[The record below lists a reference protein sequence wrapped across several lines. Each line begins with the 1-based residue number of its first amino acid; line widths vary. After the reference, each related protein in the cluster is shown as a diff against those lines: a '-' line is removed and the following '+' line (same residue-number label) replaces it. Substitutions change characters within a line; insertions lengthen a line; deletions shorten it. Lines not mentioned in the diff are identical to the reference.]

1 MPILPCVFC
10 TFNWL
15 TLTSEMYFV
24 RFHPEVTSCLL
35 SRGKTKYAT
44 MGMRLWCKYIRNYLL
59 VYQLTS
65 HFLPYLRNY
74 KEFEGE
80 ISDLQLEKYGLSFE
94 TKKYTTS
101 IWARGDENVIGI
113 RAFKRSAL
121 DFRLWF
127 TKPLE
132 PQLQFLW
139 NKKQKKD
146 QVQLLLLGI
155 INEYPQYKHYKV
167 EHYLNAV
174 TLRFLKNWEILFWL
188 LPWKYTLTK
197 CASIHKVWK
206 KSCFPCLPEFPGI
219 KFYLISIS
227 SIALYFCSV

>member
-1 MPILPCVFC
+1 MPILPCVFY

-44 MGMRLWCKYIRNYLL
+44 LGMRLWCKYIRNYLL

-74 KEFEGE
+74 KEFEGK

-101 IWARGDENVIGI
+101 GWARGDENVIGI
-113 RAFKRSAL
+113 RAFK
-121 DFRLWF
+121 
-127 TKPLE
+127 
-132 PQLQFLW
+132 
-139 NKKQKKD
+139 QKKKKTPEISLKTCD
-146 QVQLLLLGI
+146 FQVCALLHLRKCSSCLQLLLSQVVD
-155 INEYPQYKHYKV
+155 INQNHFPSHLSRTHPRLPIMHYFT
-167 EHYLNAV
+167 LINFAV
-174 TLRFLKNWEILFWL
+174 YMFFFGFFFFFLVFFFFDFL
-188 LPWKYTLTK
+188 
-197 CASIHKVWK
+197 
-206 KSCFPCLPEFPGI
+206 
-219 KFYLISIS
+219 FYLGVHS
-227 SIALYFCSV
+227 SVIICSPMKPRAKMYRTVWL

>member
-1 MPILPCVFC
+1 MKQKSKTGWLLQWLHVLNYLKVDVPILPCVFY

-44 MGMRLWCKYIRNYLL
+44 LGMRLWCKYIRNYLL
-59 VYQLTS
+59 VYQLIS

-101 IWARGDENVIGI
+101 GWARGDENVIGI
-113 RAFKRSAL
+113 RAFKSNLKHVVTVRVNPFYFFVSL
-121 DFRLWF
+121 VFHWFNFR
-127 TKPLE
+127 
-132 PQLQFLW
+132 QQ
-139 NKKQKKD
+139 
-146 QVQLLLLGI
+146 
-155 INEYPQYKHYKV
+155 
-167 EHYLNAV
+167 
-174 TLRFLKNWEILFWL
+174 
-188 LPWKYTLTK
+188 
-197 CASIHKVWK
+197 HK
-206 KSCFPCLPEFPGI
+206 S
-219 KFYLISIS
+219 
-227 SIALYFCSV
+227 

>member
-1 MPILPCVFC
+1 MGRFNLLGGQNNLLGEQMPTQLKVDVPILPCVFY

-44 MGMRLWCKYIRNYLL
+44 LGMRLWCKYIRNYLL

-80 ISDLQLEKYGLSFE
+80 ILDLQLEKYGLSFE

-101 IWARGDENVIGI
+101 SWARGDENVIGI
-113 RAFKRSAL
+113 RAFNL
-121 DFRLWF
+121 
-127 TKPLE
+127 
-132 PQLQFLW
+132 
-139 NKKQKKD
+139 
-146 QVQLLLLGI
+146 
-155 INEYPQYKHYKV
+155 
-167 EHYLNAV
+167 
-174 TLRFLKNWEILFWL
+174 
-188 LPWKYTLTK
+188 
-197 CASIHKVWK
+197 
-206 KSCFPCLPEFPGI
+206 
-219 KFYLISIS
+219 
-227 SIALYFCSV
+227 

>member
-1 MPILPCVFC
+1 MPILPCVFY

-44 MGMRLWCKYIRNYLL
+44 LGMRLWCKYIRNYLL
-59 VYQLTS
+59 VYQLIS

-101 IWARGDENVIGI
+101 GWARGDENVISI
-113 RAFKRSAL
+113 RAFKTNLQIACIFTPLNIFTSL
-121 DFRLWF
+121 KTRLKIAFSSGCTRLFFVGVGW
-127 TKPLE
+127 KR
-132 PQLQFLW
+132 
-139 NKKQKKD
+139 
-146 QVQLLLLGI
+146 G
-155 INEYPQYKHYKV
+155 V
-167 EHYLNAV
+167 EGA
-174 TLRFLKNWEILFWL
+174 KI
-188 LPWKYTLTK
+188 
-197 CASIHKVWK
+197 
-206 KSCFPCLPEFPGI
+206 
-219 KFYLISIS
+219 
-227 SIALYFCSV
+227 

>member
-1 MPILPCVFC
+1 MLDKMEFEETCETWLDLLGNLKVDVPILPCVFY

-44 MGMRLWCKYIRNYLL
+44 LGMRLWCKYIRNYLL
-59 VYQLTS
+59 VYQLIS

-101 IWARGDENVIGI
+101 GWARGDENVIGI
-113 RAFKRSAL
+113 RAF
-121 DFRLWF
+121 
-127 TKPLE
+127 
-132 PQLQFLW
+132 
-139 NKKQKKD
+139 
-146 QVQLLLLGI
+146 
-155 INEYPQYKHYKV
+155 NE
-167 EHYLNAV
+167 
-174 TLRFLKNWEILFWL
+174 
-188 LPWKYTLTK
+188 
-197 CASIHKVWK
+197 SIPSYRAH
-206 KSCFPCLPEFPGI
+206 CTGNF
-219 KFYLISIS
+219 
-227 SIALYFCSV
+227 

>member
-1 MPILPCVFC
+1 MPILPCVFY

-35 SRGKTKYAT
+35 FRGKTKYAT
-44 MGMRLWCKYIRNYLL
+44 LGMRLWCKYIRNYLL

-101 IWARGDENVIGI
+101 GWARGDENVIGI
-113 RAFKRSAL
+113 RAFNIL
-121 DFRLWF
+121 CPFFHLYLVPFPPFQW
-127 TKPLE
+127 
-132 PQLQFLW
+132 QMGQ
-139 NKKQKKD
+139 KQQNFSMK
-146 QVQLLLLGI
+146 I
-155 INEYPQYKHYKV
+155 Y
-167 EHYLNAV
+167 
-174 TLRFLKNWEILFWL
+174 
-188 LPWKYTLTK
+188 
-197 CASIHKVWK
+197 
-206 KSCFPCLPEFPGI
+206 
-219 KFYLISIS
+219 
-227 SIALYFCSV
+227 

>member
-1 MPILPCVFC
+1 MDVPILPCVFY

-44 MGMRLWCKYIRNYLL
+44 LGMRLWCKYIKNYFL

-94 TKKYTTS
+94 NQKIYYFHLS
-101 IWARGDENVIGI
+101 PGDENVIGI
-113 RAFKRSAL
+113 RAFKLMQFEWHNPQGRACNFSCHKPSFL
-121 DFRLWF
+121 RLW
-127 TKPLE
+127 L
-132 PQLQFLW
+132 
-139 NKKQKKD
+139 
-146 QVQLLLLGI
+146 
-155 INEYPQYKHYKV
+155 
-167 EHYLNAV
+167 
-174 TLRFLKNWEILFWL
+174 
-188 LPWKYTLTK
+188 
-197 CASIHKVWK
+197 
-206 KSCFPCLPEFPGI
+206 
-219 KFYLISIS
+219 
-227 SIALYFCSV
+227 